1 MTTSVKKILEELADR
16 EAIRE
21 CLCRYSRGVD
31 RLDADMLRSAYW
43 PEAIDKHLEFKGNV
57 EQFIA
62 WAFPLMKGMDQT
74 MHMIGNVL
82 MTLRG
87 NSADV
92 ESYFYGYHRVT
103 MDGRKVDVIGSGR
116 YLDRFERR
124 GDEWRIAERLV
135 MTDWFR
141 QYPDSADWSKGLM
154 GQRLDLGTRYP
165 DDPSY
170 SRIKLDL

>member
-1 MTTSVKKILEELADR
+1 
-16 EAIRE
+16 
-21 CLCRYSRGVD
+21 
-31 RLDADMLRSAYW
+31 
-43 PEAIDKHLEFKGNV
+43 
-57 EQFIA
+57 
-62 WAFPLMKGMDQT
+62 
-74 MHMIGNVL
+74 
-82 MTLRG
+82 
-87 NSADV
+87 
-92 ESYFYGYHRVT
+92 